1 MANKETFPFEATLE
15 KLEGIVETMESGDL
29 SLEESLLAF
38 EEGIQLTRACQQA
51 LSDAKQQID
60 VLIEK
65 NGELTTETMI
75 DGADGG

>member
-1 MANKETFPFEATLE
+1 
-15 KLEGIVETMESGDL
+15 MESGDL
-29 SLEESLLAF
+29 SLENRSRLR
-38 EEGIQLTRACQQA
+38 GRYSTHQACQQA

-75 DGADGG
+75 DGTDGE